1 MWRLKLGK
9 GENEDYLFSTNNF
22 IGRQTWEFD
31 PHAGTDEERA
41 QVEEARQYF
50 YKNRIHV
57 QCSSDL
63 LWRFQ
68 FIRERNFKQTIP
80 KVEVEEG
87 KGKGS
92 ENNEVTIINKETVKI
107 ALRRASTLFVA
118 LQSEHGHW
126 PAENAGPLY
135 YFPPLVFALYITRDI
150 NTIFSEEHQKEILR
164 YTYCHQNED
173 GGWGLHIVGESC
185 MLCTVLNYI
194 QLRLL
199 GEEGDKEG
207 CVRARKWIL
216 DHGGALY
223 IPSWGKIWLAILG
236 VYEWEGTIPM
246 PPEGWMFGLEKVG
259 MNPGALFCYCR
270 LTYLPMSYLYGKR
283 FVGSLTPLILQ
294 LRQEIYTQSYSNI
307 KWTPAPHYCA
317 KEDKCFDRP
326 FIQKLIWD
334 ALRYLGEPILSS
346 RVFKRLRN
354 CAIQIAKRHIDYEDH
369 SSRYITIGCV
379 EKPLNMVACWAD
391 NPNGEAYKKH
401 LARVKDYLWIAEDGM
416 KMQSFGSQSWDV
428 AFAIQAILAT
438 NLHDEFSHTLKKGHD
453 FIKKSQIKE
462 NPHGDFKK
470 MYRHISKGGWT
481 FSDQDHGWQVSDCTA
496 ENLLCCLIL
505 STMSSDI
512 VGDPM
517 EPQCIFDAVN
527 LILSLQAKNGGMAAW
542 EPTGTVPSWLEQ
554 LNPVEFFEYTILE
567 KEYVECTSS
576 AIQALVLFKKLFPSH
591 RKKEM
596 DNFIEKATKYM
607 KEMQKEDGSWYGNW
621 GICHIYATY
630 FGIKGLS
637 AAGNTYE
644 NCFAITKAV
653 EFLLKIQCEDGGW
666 GESHISCLKKVHTPL
681 PNNASNLVQTSFA
694 LMALIHSQQAMRDP
708 TPLHRAAKL
717 LINSQ
722 LEDGDY
728 PQQEIAGVFSGT
740 CMLHYALYRNVF
752 PLWALAEYYNFVSL
766 P

>member
-41 QVEEARQYF
+41 QVEEARQNF
-50 YKNRIHV
+50 YKKRNHV

-68 FIRERNFKQTIP
+68 FLEEKKFKQTIP
-80 KVEVEEG
+80 KVEVEE
-87 KGKGS
+87 GKGS
-92 ENNEVTIINKETVKI
+92 ENNEVTIINKETVNI

-118 LQSEHGHW
+118 LQSDHGHW
-126 PAENAGPLY
+126 PAENAGPL
-135 YFPPLVFALYITRDI
+135 FFLPPLVFALYITRHL
-150 NTIFSEEHQKEILR
+150 NTILSEEHQKEILR
-164 YTYCHQNED
+164 YVYCHQNGD

-194 QLRLL
+194 ALRLL
-199 GEEGDKEG
+199 GEEAEKEECG
-207 CVRARKWIL
+207 RARKWIL

-223 IPSWGKIWLAILG
+223 IPSWGKIWLSILG
-236 VYEWEGTIPM
+236 IYEWEGTNPM
-246 PPEGWMFGLEKVG
+246 PPEVWMLGENIG
-259 MNPGALFCYCR
+259 INAGALLCYCR

-294 LRQEIYTQSYSNI
+294 LRQQIYTQPYSNI
-307 KWTPAPHYCA
+307 KWSPARHYCA

-334 ALRYLGEPILSS
+334 ALQYLGEPILNS
-346 RVFKRLRN
+346 RAFRRLRN
-354 CAIQIAKRHIDYEDH
+354 YAIQIAKCHIDYEDH
-369 SSRYITIGCV
+369 SSRYINIACV
-379 EKPLNMVACWAD
+379 EKSLFMVACWAA

-401 LARVKDYLWIAEDGM
+401 LARVKDYLWVGEDGM
-416 KMQSFGSQSWDV
+416 KMQTFGSQSWDV

-462 NPHGDFKK
+462 NPDGDFKR

-496 ENLLCCLIL
+496 ENLMCCLIL

-517 EPQCIFDAVN
+517 EPQCFFDAVN

-542 EPTGTVPSWLEQ
+542 EPTGTIPSWAEQ

-591 RKKEM
+591 RKKEI
-596 DNFIEKATKYM
+596 DNFIEKGTNYL

-630 FGIKGLS
+630 FGIKGLG

-681 PNNASNLVQTSFA
+681 PNNASNLVQTSLA

-728 PQQEIAGVFSGT
+728 PQQEIAGVSLNT
-740 CMLHYALYRNVF
+740 IMIHYPLFRNVF
-752 PLWALAEYYNFVSL
+752 PIWALAEYYNFVSL